1 LTQTSKLFQALD
13 DKGACVGVYTGG
25 ELNFETVPEG
35 LTHTWDYASFLESE
49 KIQYARLYCGG
60 QTLDQ
65 VCPEHLIDEWHQK
78 SAKLKAFLTSFRE
91 SKVSL
96 LDNCFFDLVPERFLL
111 DFCETKNKI
120 SEYVFENYEKPENHD
135 FLVEIGAIL
144 TKIRQNHLDI
154 DSNVLKNRIHEFKVR
169 QFINKLSRTNSYI
182 DFNLFGTKT
191 GRLSTKKNSFP
202 IMTMDKTYRKVLRPK
217 NDCFVELDFNA
228 AELRTLLALSGAE
241 QPQED
246 LHDWNIQNVF
256 RGMSTREE
264 AKKRV
269 FAWLYNPVAKDR
281 LLDRTYDRESVVE
294 RYFTGDEVTTF
305 FGRTIPCDKHHALN
319 YIIQSTTSD
328 LLLKQMVK
336 VDKILKGNK
345 SFIAF
350 PMHDSL
356 VIDFAATEQHLI
368 KEIYTCFGNTEL
380 GTYGV
385 NLNIGKNFGEMKEYD
400 LQ

>member
-1 LTQTSKLFQALD
+1 MIFQSLD
-13 DKGACVGVYTGG
+13 DKGACVGVYVDGK
-25 ELNFETVPEG
+25 LDFDQLPSD
-35 LTHTWDYASFLESE
+35 LSHTWDYASFLENDN
-49 KIQYARLYCGG
+49 IQYARLYCGG

-111 DFCETKNKI
+111 DFCEAKNKI
-120 SEYVFENYEKPENHD
+120 SQHVFENYEKPKNHD
-135 FLVEIGAIL
+135 FLVETDAIL
-144 TKIRQNHLDI
+144 AKIRQNYLDI
-154 DSNVLKNRIHEFKVR
+154 DPDALKDRVHEFKVR
-169 QFINKLSRTNSYI
+169 QFINKLSRTNNYI

-202 IMTMDKTYRKVLRPK
+202 IMTMDKAYRKVLRPK

-228 AELRTLLALSGAE
+228 AELRTLLALSGLE

-246 LHDWNIQNVF
+246 LHGWNIQNIF
-256 RGMSTREE
+256 RGLGTREE
-264 AKKRV
+264 AKKRT
-269 FAWLYNPVAKDR
+269 FAWLYNPASKDY
-281 LLDRTYDRESVVE
+281 LLDRFYNRETVVE
-294 RYFTGDEVTTF
+294 KYFSNGQVTTF
-305 FGRTIPCDKHHALN
+305 FDRTIPSDHHHALN

-336 VDKILKGNK
+336 VDKMLKEMQTFV
-345 SFIAF
+345 SF

-356 VIDFAATEQHLI
+356 ILDMSLDDRGLLRELI
-368 KEIYTCFGNTEL
+368 TVFTSTEL
-380 GTYGV
+380 GQFKA
-385 NLNIGKNFGEMKEYD
+385 NISIGKNFGEMKRYEV
-400 LQ
+400 

>member
-1 LTQTSKLFQALD
+1 MTQTSKLFQALD
-13 DKGACVGVYTGG
+13 DKGSCVGVYTDG
-25 ELNFETVPEG
+25 ELNFESVPTG
-35 LTHTWDYASFLESE
+35 LTHTWDYASFLESDE
-49 KIQYARLYCGG
+49 IQYARLYCGG

-96 LDNCFFDLVPERFLL
+96 LDNCFFDLVPRRFLL

-120 SEYVFENYEKPENHD
+120 SEHVFENYEKPKNHD
-135 FLVEIGAIL
+135 FLVQTGAIL
-144 TKIRQNHLDI
+144 AKIRQNYLDI
-154 DSNVLKNRIHEFKVR
+154 DPDALKHRVHEFKVR
-169 QFINKLSRTNSYI
+169 QFIKKLSRTNNYI

-191 GRLSTKKNSFP
+191 GRLSTKKSSFP
-202 IMTMDKTYRKVLRPK
+202 IMTMDRTYRKILRPK
-217 NDCFVELDFNA
+217 NDRFVELDFNA
-228 AELRTLLALSGAE
+228 AELRTLLALSGIE

-246 LHDWNIQNVF
+246 LHEWNIRNVF
-256 RGMSTREE
+256 GAGSRDE
-264 AKKRV
+264 AKKRI
-269 FAWLYNPVAKDR
+269 FAWLYNPAATDASLEKA
-281 LLDRTYDRESVVE
+281 YDRQKVL
-294 RYFTGDEVTTF
+294 RKYFTGEEVTTF
-305 FGRTIPCDKHHALN
+305 FGRTIPSDHHHALN

-328 LLLKQMVK
+328 LLLKQMLK

-356 VIDFAATEQHLI
+356 VIDYAATEQHLI

-385 NLNIGKNFGEMKEYD
+385 NLNIGKNFGEMKKYD
-400 LQ
+400 L

>member
-1 LTQTSKLFQALD
+1 MTRTLFQALD
-13 DKGACVGVYTGG
+13 DKGACVGVYTNGK
-25 ELNFETVPEG
+25 LNFDEVPPG
-35 LTHTWDYASFLESE
+35 LTHTWDYASFLESDE
-49 KIQYARLYCGG
+49 IQYARLYCGG

-65 VCPEHLIDEWHQK
+65 ICPEHLIDEWHQK

-120 SEYVFENYEKPENHD
+120 SEHVFENYEKPKNHD
-135 FLVEIGAIL
+135 FLVGTAAIL
-144 TKIRQNHLDI
+144 TKIRQNYLDI
-154 DSNVLKNRIHEFKVR
+154 DPDALKDRVHEFKVR
-169 QFINKLSRTNSYI
+169 QFTNKLSRTNNYI

-228 AELRTLLALSGAE
+228 AELRTLLALSGLE

-246 LHDWNIQNVF
+246 LHEWNIQNVF
-256 RGMSTREE
+256 RGLGTREE
-264 AKKRV
+264 AKKRT
-269 FAWLYNPVAKDR
+269 FAWLYNPASKDY
-281 LLDRTYDRESVVE
+281 LLDRFYNRETVVE
-294 RYFTGDEVTTF
+294 KYFSNGQVTTF
-305 FGRTIPCDKHHALN
+305 FDRTIPSDHHHALN

-328 LLLKQMVK
+328 LLLKQMLK
-336 VDKILKGNK
+336 IDKILKGNK

-356 VIDFAATEQHLI
+356 VIDFAATDQHLI

-380 GTYGV
+380 GAYGV
-385 NLNIGKNFGEMKEYD
+385 NLNIGKNFGEMKKYD
-400 LQ
+400 L